1 MVPAVGYATVGKG
14 VGRGGGSFLN
24 PEQQRQHIADD

>member
-1 MVPAVGYATVGKG
+1 MVPMVEYARVSKG

-24 PEQQRQHIADD
+24 PEQQRRHIADD